1 MSEGIKEL
9 KLIQEEDLQYQ
20 DFVTDKMHE
29 LLGWNLNC
37 YASLKWNIEKGE
49 SLSRIEIKND
59 RQMESTGNLYIETAE
74 RCWNENKPSFV
85 PSGIFR
91 EDNTLLWWVGDYKR
105 AFIMSK
111 RLLKALY
118 YKVNFKKVET
128 ATSQGFLI
136 PISYINKNPW
146 VIIEELYF

>member
-1 MSEGIKEL
+1 MIK
-9 KLIQEEDLQYQ
+9 EEDLQYQ

-59 RQMESTGNLYIETAE
+59 RLMESTKNLYIETAE
-74 RCWNENKPSFV
+74 KDKNGNFV

-91 EDNTLLWWVGDYKR
+91 KDNSIVWWVGNYTQ
-105 AFIMSK
+105 AFLISK
-111 RLLKALY
+111 RMLKKLY
-118 YKVNFKKVET
+118 EANIFQEKET
-128 ATSQGFLI
+128 PTSKGFLI
-136 PISYINKNPW
+136 PIAYIRKKPW
-146 VIIEELYF
+146 TIITELKF

>member
-37 YASLKWNIEKGE
+37 YVSLKWNIEKGE

-59 RQMESTGNLYIETAE
+59 RQMKSTGNLYIEIAE
-74 RCWNENKPSFV
+74 KDKNGNFV

-91 EDNTLLWWVGDYKR
+91 QDNTLLWWVGDYKR
-105 AFIMSK
+105 AFLISK
-111 RLLKALY
+111 RLLKAIY

-128 ATSQGFLI
+128 ETSQGFLI

>member
-1 MSEGIKEL
+1 MIK
-9 KLIQEEDLQYQ
+9 EEDLQYQ

-59 RQMESTGNLYIETAE
+59 RLMESTKNLYIEIAE
-74 RCWNENKPSFV
+74 KDKNGNFV

-91 EDNTLLWWVGDYKR
+91 EDNSIMWWVGNYNQ
-105 AFIMSK
+105 AFLISK
-111 RLLKALY
+111 RMLKKLY
-118 YKVNFKKVET
+118 EANIFQEKET
-128 ATSQGFLI
+128 PTSKGFLI
-136 PISYINKNPW
+136 PIAYIKKKPW
-146 VIIEELYF
+146 TIIAELKF

>member
-1 MSEGIKEL
+1 MIK
-9 KLIQEEDLQYQ
+9 EEDLQYQ

-59 RQMESTGNLYIETAE
+59 RLMESTKNLYIETAE

-91 EDNTLLWWVGDYKR
+91 EDNSIMWWIGDYHQ
-105 AFIMSK
+105 AFLISK
-111 RLLKALY
+111 RMLKKLY
-118 YKVNFKKVET
+118 EAKIFKEKET
-128 ATSQGFLI
+128 PTSKGFLI
-136 PISYINKNPW
+136 PIAYIRKKPW
-146 VIIEELYF
+146 TIIAELKF

>member
-1 MSEGIKEL
+1 MIK
-9 KLIQEEDLQYQ
+9 EEDLQYQ

-59 RQMESTGNLYIETAE
+59 RLMESTKNLYIETAE
-74 RCWNENKPSFV
+74 KDKNGNFV

-91 EDNTLLWWVGDYKR
+91 QDNSIMWWVGNYNQ
-105 AFIMSK
+105 AFLISK
-111 RLLKALY
+111 RMLKKLY
-118 YKVNFKKVET
+118 EANIFQEKET
-128 ATSQGFLI
+128 PTSKGFLI
-136 PISYINKNPW
+136 PIAYIKKKPW
-146 VIIEELYF
+146 TIIAELKF